1 MLKNHMFHLFKQKE
15 GASALRQEASA
26 VVLQARSVVQRT
38 AEHTS
43 ALGALFAEE
52 VKEYTAHQL
61 QRVIL
66 AIVACVLLLGAYF
79 VLCAAV
85 AVLLSIWLH
94 PALSLGVVF
103 LVNLVVAL
111 LLLRMV
117 RSMGGKKLAPAT
129 AQELKNDLECL
140 KLLCK
145 ESSKP

>member
-1 MLKNHMFHLFKQKE
+1 MFHLFKQKD
-15 GASALRQEASA
+15 GASVLRQEASA
-26 VVLQARSVVQRT
+26 MVQQARSVVQRT

-43 ALGALFAEE
+43 ALGSLFAEE
-52 VKEYTAHQL
+52 VKEYTTHQL

-66 AIVACVLLLGAYF
+66 AVVACVLLLGAYF
-79 VLCAAV
+79 ALCAAV
-85 AVLLSIWLH
+85 AVCLAIWMH
-94 PALSLGVVF
+94 PALALGVVF

-117 RSMGGKKLAPAT
+117 RSMAGKKLAPAT